1 MESMVAFPTPPPPKS
16 LHAQSWGEPIRCGGQ
31 GPVQKAPGHP
41 AAQRVSALGL
51 RECVKDTTQSNNVIP
66 GGSAGLVETYEEVA
80 GPGGFQGNSINS
92 TSAPKPAK
100 AAT

>member
-1 MESMVAFPTPPPPKS
+1 M
-16 LHAQSWGEPIRCGGQ
+16 QSWGEPIRCGGQ

-51 RECVKDTTQSNNVIP
+51 WECVKDTTQSNVIP
-66 GGSAGLVETYEEVA
+66 EGSAWLVETYEEVA

-92 TSAPKPAK
+92 TSAP
-100 AAT
+100 